1 MVCAVADP
9 VPGSSPFDG
18 AGLLFQPFPAAHRI
32 PGAYRGGVPLSV
44 IGMIGVSPPKDDSTV
59 HVIEGGLS
67 RQFLEDF
74 SKAHDEA
81 GFDLVLVGYT
91 STSADGWSVATHAAS
106 VTERLGY
113 LVAHRPGFVAPT
125 LAARKAATFDQLSGG
140 RFALHIIA
148 GASDKDNQRDG
159 DYLPKADRYARA
171 DEYLEVMRLTWT
183 SSEPFDYEGD
193 YYRFSDVRPDV
204 RPLQQPSP
212 PVFFGGSS
220 VEALEMGARRCDVYA
235 VYAEPRAATAAR
247 FDDFRARAA
256 AYGHT
261 PQFSIS
267 VRPILGAT
275 EGEAWDRA
283 HRILGGIEAAGT
295 DKLTVAGSH
304 RGKPYDRGGERMLAH
319 AAAADT
325 HDERLWLKIAEATG
339 APGNTS
345 CLVGTPEQVADSIL
359 RYYRLGIPA
368 GGGTSDVAYV
378 LIRGFD
384 PFNDAVDFGRELI
397 PRIKAGVVDLD
408 AASSEGGIA
417 AEPGEAALAAAD

>member
-1 MVCAVADP
+1 M
-9 VPGSSPFDG
+9 
-18 AGLLFQPFPAAHRI
+18 
-32 PGAYRGGVPLSV
+32 PLSV

-74 SKAHDEA
+74 SRAHDEA

-171 DEYLEVMRLTWT
+171 GEYIDVMRRTWT
-183 SSEPFDYEGD
+183 STEPFDHDGA
-193 YYRFSDVRPDV
+193 YYRFSNVRADVQ
-204 RPLQQPSP
+204 PLQQPSP
-212 PVFFGGSS
+212 PIFFGGSS
-220 VEALEMGARRCDVYA
+220 GEALEMGAERCDVYA
-235 VYAEPRAATAAR
+235 VYAEPRAAIAER
-247 FDDFRARAA
+247 FDDFRRRAA
-256 AYGHT
+256 AYGRT
-261 PQFSIS
+261 PRFSIS
-267 VRPILGAT
+267 VRPILGDT

-304 RGKPYDRGGERMLAH
+304 RGEPYDHGGERMLAY
-319 AAAADT
+319 AAASDV

-345 CLVGTPEQVADSIL
+345 CLVGTPGQVAEAIL

-368 GGGTSDVAYV
+368 SGGPSDIGYV

-397 PRIKAGVVDLD
+397 PRIKAGVAELD
-408 AASSEGGIA
+408 AAAGEKSSERT
-417 AEPGEAALAAAD
+417 GENADTAQPDESALAAAD

>member
-1 MVCAVADP
+1 M
-9 VPGSSPFDG
+9 
-18 AGLLFQPFPAAHRI
+18 AAASVRH
-32 PGAYRGGVPLSV
+32 GAYRGDVPLDV

-74 SKAHDEA
+74 SRAHDEA

-159 DYLPKADRYARA
+159 DYLPKVDRYARA
-171 DEYLEVMRLTWT
+171 GEYIDVMRRTWT
-183 SSEPFDYEGD
+183 SAEPFDHEGP
-193 YYRFSDVRPDV
+193 YYRFSNVRADVQ
-204 RPLQQPSP
+204 PLQQPSP
-212 PVFFGGSS
+212 PIFFGGSS
-220 VEALEMGARRCDVYA
+220 EEALEMGAQRCDVYA
-235 VYAEPRAATAAR
+235 IYAEPRGAVAER
-247 FDDFRARAA
+247 FEDFRRRAA
-256 AYGHT
+256 AYGRT
-261 PQFSIS
+261 PRFSIS
-267 VRPILGAT
+267 VRPILGDT

-304 RGKPYDRGGERMLAH
+304 RGKPYDHGGERMLGY
-319 AAAADT
+319 AAAGDV

-345 CLVGTPEQVADSIL
+345 CLVGTAEQVADSIL
-359 RYYRLGIPA
+359 RYYKLGIPPD
-368 GGGTSDVAYV
+368 GGVSDVGYV

-397 PRIKAGVVDLD
+397 PRIKAGAAELD
-408 AASSEGGIA
+408 ARAPQPESGTRA
-417 AEPGEAALAAAD
+417 DTALAAAD

>member
-1 MVCAVADP
+1 M
-9 VPGSSPFDG
+9 
-18 AGLLFQPFPAAHRI
+18 
-32 PGAYRGGVPLSV
+32 SV

-74 SKAHDEA
+74 SRAHDEA

-171 DEYLEVMRLTWT
+171 GEYIDVMRRTWT
-183 SSEPFDYEGD
+183 STEPFDHEGS
-193 YYRFSDVRPDV
+193 YYRFSNVRADVQ
-204 RPLQQPSP
+204 PLQQPSP
-212 PVFFGGSS
+212 PIFFGGSS
-220 VEALEMGARRCDVYA
+220 GEALEMGAERCDVYA
-235 VYAEPRAATAAR
+235 VYAEPRAAIAER
-247 FDDFRARAA
+247 FDDFRRRAA
-256 AYGHT
+256 AYGRT
-261 PQFSIS
+261 PRFSIS
-267 VRPILGAT
+267 VRPILGDT

-304 RGKPYDRGGERMLAH
+304 RGKPYDHGGERMLAY
-319 AAAADT
+319 AAASDV

-345 CLVGTPEQVADSIL
+345 CLVGTPEQVAEAIL
-359 RYYRLGIPA
+359 GYYKLGLQP
-368 GGGTSDVAYV
+368 GGGLSDVGYV

-397 PRIKAGVVDLD
+397 PRIKAGVAELD
-408 AASSEGGIA
+408 AASDHSKV
-417 AEPGEAALAAAD
+417 AEDSGEAALAAAD

>member
-1 MVCAVADP
+1 MTDTAHSTHAR
-9 VPGSSPFDG
+9 S
-18 AGLLFQPFPAAHRI
+18 ARRRTAASVRHD
-32 PGAYRGGVPLSV
+32 AYRDGVPLDV

-74 SKAHDEA
+74 SRAHDEA

-125 LAARKAATFDQLSGG
+125 LAARKAATFDHLSGG

-159 DYLPKADRYARA
+159 DYLPKTDRYARA
-171 DEYLEVMRLTWT
+171 GEYIDVMRRTWT
-183 SSEPFDYEGD
+183 SAEPFDHEGP
-193 YYRFSDVRPDV
+193 YYRFSNVRADVQ
-204 RPLQQPSP
+204 PLQQPSP
-212 PVFFGGSS
+212 PIFFGGSS
-220 VEALEMGARRCDVYA
+220 EEALEMGAQRCDVYA
-235 VYAEPRAATAAR
+235 VYAEPRAAIAER
-247 FDDFRARAA
+247 FGHFRRRAA
-256 AYGHT
+256 AYGRT
-261 PQFSIS
+261 PRFSIS
-267 VRPILGAT
+267 VRPILGDT

-304 RGKPYDRGGERMLAH
+304 RGKPYDHGGERMLSY
-319 AAAADT
+319 AAASDV

-345 CLVGTPEQVADSIL
+345 CLVGTAEQVADSIL
-359 RYYRLGIPA
+359 SYYELGLPP
-368 GGGTSDVAYV
+368 GGGPSDIGYV

-397 PRIKAGVVDLD
+397 PRIKAGTAELD
-408 AASSEGGIA
+408 ARAPQAASDTQMATTVI
-417 AEPGEAALAAAD
+417 AAAD

>member
-1 MVCAVADP
+1 M
-9 VPGSSPFDG
+9 
-18 AGLLFQPFPAAHRI
+18 
-32 PGAYRGGVPLSV
+32 PLSV

-59 HVIEGGLS
+59 HIIEGGLS
-67 RQFLEDF
+67 RQYLEDF
-74 SKAHDEA
+74 SQAHDAA

-91 STSADGWSVATHAAS
+91 STSADGWAVATHAAS

-113 LVAHRPGFVAPT
+113 LIAHRPGFVAPT

-140 RFALHIIA
+140 RLALHIIA
-148 GASDKDNQRDG
+148 GASDRDNQRDG

-171 DEYLEVMRLTWT
+171 SEYIDVMRRTWT
-183 SSEPFDYEGD
+183 SPEPFDYQGE
-193 YYRFSDVRPDV
+193 YFQFSDVRSDV

-220 VEALEMGARRCDVYA
+220 AEALEMGARHCDVYA
-235 VYAEPRAATAAR
+235 VFAEPRAALSDR
-247 FDDFRARAA
+247 FENFRGRAA
-256 AYGHT
+256 QHSRT

-283 HRILGGIEAAGT
+283 NRILDSIEGAGT
-295 DKLTVAGSH
+295 AKLTVAGSH
-304 RGKPYDRGGERMLAH
+304 RGKPYDHSGERMLAH

-359 RYYRLGIPA
+359 RYYRLGMRPA
-368 GGGTSDVAYV
+368 QGPSDVAYV

-384 PFNDAVDFGRELI
+384 PLNDTTDFGRELI
-397 PRIKAGVVDLD
+397 PRIKHGVAELD
-408 AASSEGGIA
+408 ADNAPDATPGRRSEA
-417 AEPGEAALAAAD
+417 VLAAAD